1 MKAVREEEVELWGIG
16 FGKQIGS
23 ESEREIKRAMDE
35 QSGETK
41 E

>member
-1 MKAVREEEVELWGIG
+1 MKAVRKEEVELWGIG
-16 FGKQIGS
+16 FVKQVGS

-35 QSGETK
+35 QSGKTE